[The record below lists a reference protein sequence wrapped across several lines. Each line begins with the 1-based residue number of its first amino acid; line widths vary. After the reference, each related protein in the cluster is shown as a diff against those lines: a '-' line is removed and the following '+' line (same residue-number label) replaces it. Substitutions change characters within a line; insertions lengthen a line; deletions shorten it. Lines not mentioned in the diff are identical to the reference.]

1 MPCLYFVRLHNLPCL
16 LFLMRVPLSQFRKPP
31 KHIPLPLGEPQN
43 TSLSLWERSGEGFH
57 IASQSYYAGGVSSP
71 NLPQR
76 GRDLHIRR
84 SRTAPEG
91 LNRVASHVNGWVNAS
106 H

>member
-16 LFLMRVPLSQFRKPP
+16 LFLMRVPLHKSCKPPKPIPLPLGEPP

-57 IASQSYYAGGVSSP
+57 IASQSYYAGGVPSP
-71 NLPQR
+71 NLPLW
-76 GRDLHIRR
+76 GRD
-84 SRTAPEG
+84 
-91 LNRVASHVNGWVNAS
+91 
-106 H
+106 